1 MPSAGSDGSVGA
13 LKINFSGQY
22 HSAGAELCFTSVTST
37 AQHIAIL
44 FVKSLECFFS
54 LTLDFGELHNSSEA
68 SFPA

>member
-44 FVKSLECFFS
+44 FVKSLECLFF
-54 LTLDFGELHNSSEA
+54 F
-68 SFPA
+68 FP